1 MLIVPDPRLF
11 EGHFDHGPVLPGVAL
26 LDLAAA
32 ACRAQGLASGEFKG
46 VRDVR
51 FTQPVGPGDPV
62 DIELVELATSGAV
75 RFETRV
81 KGQVAASGMLLFG
94 PVE

>member
-1 MLIVPDPRLF
+1 MHVVPDARLF
-11 EGHFDHGPVLPGVAL
+11 EGHFDDGPVLPGVAL

-32 ACRAQGLASGEFKG
+32 ACRARGLAPGEFKG

-51 FTQPVGPGDPV
+51 FTQPVGRGDAV
-62 DIELVELATSGAV
+62 DIELAEAGTTGAV

-81 KGQVAASGMLLFG
+81 RGQIAASGVLLFG
-94 PVE
+94 SIA

>member
-1 MLIVPDPRLF
+1 MHVVPDARLF
-11 EGHFDHGPVLPGVAL
+11 DGHFDGGPVLPGVAL

-32 ACRAQGLASGEFKG
+32 ACRARGLESGEFTG

-51 FTQPVGPGDPV
+51 FTQPVGPGEAV
-62 DIELVELATSGAV
+62 DIELIGIGAPGAV

-81 KGQVAASGMLLFG
+81 KGQVVASGVLLFA
-94 PVE
+94 PVS

>member
-1 MLIVPDPRLF
+1 MHVVPDPRLF
-11 EGHFDHGPVLPGVAL
+11 EGHFDRAPVLPGVAL

-32 ACRAQGLASGEFKG
+32 ACHAQGLASGEFRG

-51 FTQPVGPGDPV
+51 FTQPIGAGDAL
-62 DIELVELATSGAV
+62 DLDLAALDSPGAV

-81 KGQVAASGMLLFG
+81 RGQIAASGVLLFG
-94 PVE
+94 AGS